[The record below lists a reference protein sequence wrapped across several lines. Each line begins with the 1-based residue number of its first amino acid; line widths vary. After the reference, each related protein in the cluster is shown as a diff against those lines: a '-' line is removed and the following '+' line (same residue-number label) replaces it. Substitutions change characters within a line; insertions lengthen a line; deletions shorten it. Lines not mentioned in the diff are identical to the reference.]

1 MAKITVSQ
9 PHDKDPEEVRA
20 LAEQAAEAL
29 SSRYKLRYRWQ
40 GDEELSFKG
49 KGLSGS
55 LRLEPGNVAVDLSTG
70 LMLNPV
76 AKVIERELSKA
87 LADHLA

>member
-9 PHDKDPEEVRA
+9 PHDKAAEEVRA
-20 LAEQAAEAL
+20 LAEQAAEELA
-29 SSRYKLRYRWQ
+29 SRYQLRYQWQ

-49 KGLSGS
+49 KGLTGS

-70 LMLNPV
+70 MMLSPMS
-76 AKVIERELSKA
+76 KVIRRELAKA
-87 LADHLA
+87 LADHLS